1 MGRAGQTDALVF
13 GLKVFLGIRR
23 RLVLRLQ
30 GVCHNGEVLDLF
42 RFQCLVY
49 VAQMA
54 TLTITVSQQAYERL
68 KKLKLPG
75 DSFSDVIVREL
86 PEPCDSFGELLE
98 SFEKQPVPNADPAM
112 RKIVIAGRGRRSRR

>member
-1 MGRAGQTDALVF
+1 M
-13 GLKVFLGIRR
+13 
-23 RLVLRLQ
+23 
-30 GVCHNGEVLDLF
+30 
-42 RFQCLVY
+42 Y

-86 PEPCDSFGELLE
+86 PEPCDTFGEMLE
-98 SFEKQPVPNADPAM
+98 SFDKRPVPKADPTM
-112 RKIVIAGRGRRSRR
+112 RKVVLAGRGRRSRR